1 MRKLQDW
8 IQSYMDWSDDTE
20 PAKAFHLWT
29 ALTVISGALQKKVS
43 LSLGRL
49 NIYPNIYTV
58 FVAEPGIARKSQAIN
73 MGLGIMRQIPSIHTS
88 ADSATPQALLDDIQA
103 AASIA
108 PGSQE
113 TATPD
118 GRTGTHASMIIIAKE
133 FETFL
138 GQKKENNKMLVM
150 LTDLFDA
157 QEIPFKY
164 RTKHSGSNDI
174 PSVYLSMLAA
184 TTPESLASSLPPT
197 AIGGGLTSRMMF
209 VWADKRAKKCSRP
222 EKTARVTALEADLV
236 SDLHLIAIMD
246 GTYEFTEEC
255 GKQWD
260 DWYNAYEELD
270 PRRVC
275 KDPSFNGWY
284 SRKPMYILKIA
295 TIIAASRSSQMVMRW
310 EYIEKAMEYIAT
322 IESTMNLVFRAVGR
336 SSITTDVDE
345 LMKIV
350 AQRKFVKEKD
360 LMSMTWRNLDARTFD
375 NAINTAI
382 RTGAVKRA
390 FTSPTGET
398 GEIWYYDAEFW
409 LSIEEKLQIPRP
421 QDKLNMPN
429 QGYTSVKVI
438 NPSKKE
444 SE

>member
-20 PAKAFHLWT
+20 PAKVFHLWT
-29 ALTVISGALQKKVS
+29 ALTTISGDLQKKDS

-73 MGLGIMRQIPSIHTS
+73 MGLGIMRRIPSIHTS
-88 ADSATPQALLDDIQA
+88 ADSTTPQALLDDIQA
-103 AASIA
+103 AATSA
-108 PGSQE
+108 PGNQE
-113 TATPD
+113 TALPD
-118 GRTGTHASMIIIAKE
+118 GRTQTHASMTIIAKE

-222 EKTARVTALEADLV
+222 EKTPEIMALEEDLV
-236 SDLHLIAIMD
+236 HDLHLISIMD
-246 GTYEFTEEC
+246 GAYEFTDSC
-255 GKQWD
+255 GKRWD

-284 SRKPMYILKIA
+284 SRKPMYILKVA
-295 TIIAASRSSQMVMRW
+295 TIIGASRSDQKFMHW
-310 EYIEKAMEYIAT
+310 EYIEKAMEYIAG

-350 AQRKFVKEKD
+350 AQRKSIREKE
-360 LMSMTWRNLDARTFD
+360 LLSMTWRNLDSRTFD

-382 RTGAVKRA
+382 RTGMVKRA
-390 FTSPTGET
+390 FTSPTGEA
-398 GEIWYYDAEFW
+398 GDIWYYDAEFW
-409 LSIEEKLQIPRP
+409 LTIEEKLKIPKP
-421 QDKLNMPN
+421 TQYDKI
-429 QGYTSVKVI
+429 TVI
-438 NPSKKE
+438 NPNTKE
-444 SE
+444 I

>member
-8 IQSYMDWSDDTE
+8 IKSYMDWSEDTE
-20 PAKAFHLWT
+20 PAKVFHLWT
-29 ALTVISGALQKKVS
+29 ALTTISGALQKKVS

-73 MGLGIMRQIPSIHTS
+73 MGLGIINRIPSIHTS
-88 ADSATPQALLDDIQA
+88 PDATTPQALLDAIQA
-103 AASIA
+103 ATEIS
-108 PGSQE
+108 PGQGE
-113 TATPD
+113 TALPD
-118 GRTGTHASMIIIAKE
+118 GRTQTHASMLIVAKE

-157 QEIPFKY
+157 QELPFKY

-174 PSVYLSMLAA
+174 PSVYLSMLGA

-209 VWADKRAKKCSRP
+209 VWADGKYKKCPQP
-222 EKTARVTALEADLV
+222 EKTPEIKELEEDLV
-236 SDLHLIAIMD
+236 NDLHLISIMD
-246 GTYEFTEEC
+246 GAYKFSPDC
-255 GKQWD
+255 SKKWD
-260 DWYNAYEELD
+260 EWYYKYEELD
-270 PRRVC
+270 PRRLC

-295 TIIAASRSSQMVMRW
+295 TIIAASRSSSFVMHW
-310 EYIEKAMEYIAT
+310 EYIAKAMEYIDV
-322 IESTMNLVFRAVGR
+322 IEGKMNLVFRAVGR

-350 AQRKFVKEKD
+350 AQRKFVKEKE
-360 LMSMTWRNLDARTFD
+360 LLSMTWRNLDSRTFD

-382 RTGAVKRA
+382 RTGAVLRR
-390 FTSPTGET
+390 FVSPNGEQ
-398 GEIWYYDAEFW
+398 GDIWYYDAEFW
-409 LSIEEKLQIPRP
+409 LAIEEKLRIPSQQP
-421 QDKLNMPN
+421 
-429 QGYTSVKVI
+429 YTSVTVT
-438 NPSKKE
+438 NPNKKE
-444 SE
+444 IE